1 MDVIE
6 TAIRNAFEKGNAD
19 DAGFR
24 EKVYR
29 SARAALDRAL
39 KANPGTTVETAINR
53 RKNLE
58 AKIAEIES
66 EFLPALMPEE
76 AAPAPR
82 APAPPAVA
90 VRPAPVPPPVAL
102 RDDEPDFDVAPAVE
116 LASPAA
122 PRPAPP
128 PVPVAPVR
136 VEPVVAAPP
145 LARREPDFAA
155 PEPDFAAPE
164 RVAAGDAPAF
174 DIAAERDPAAVPG
187 GRFDIPAQSERV
199 VADRRRGPWATL
211 IIILVLLAIVA
222 GGGWWAWKEGWLAL
236 PGGQGTTTPAP
247 PVTGGESY
255 DPEEE
260 PIGAPAL
267 PGEADSRDWVSV
279 FTPADAARVSAPA
292 DTKAEVMQDDSGS
305 YMRIRSSA
313 SGSAIIFD
321 VGQGI
326 LERLA
331 GKRAAFDIVAR
342 ATEEGGET
350 QISVTCNF
358 GELGGCGR
366 KRYAVGIT
374 KSDYLFEID
383 LPAKSP
389 GAGGTIAI
397 NTDIDGGGKAIDIY
411 EIRVA
416 VSE

>member
-1 MDVIE
+1 MIE
-6 TAIRNAFEKGNAD
+6 TAIRNALEKGNAD

-53 RKNLE
+53 RKGLE

-76 AAPAPR
+76 PAPSPR
-82 APAPPAVA
+82 APAPPSPAA
-90 VRPAPVPPPVAL
+90 ARPAPAAPPVAV

-116 LASPAA
+116 VASPAA
-122 PRPAPP
+122 PRPT

-155 PEPDFAAPE
+155 PDFAATE
-164 RVAAGDAPAF
+164 TQRAAASHAPDF
-174 DIAAERDPAAVPG
+174 DVAAERDPASVPG

-211 IIILVLLAIVA
+211 IIIFVLLAILA
-222 GGGWWAWKEGWLAL
+222 GGGWWAWKEGWLVL
-236 PGGQGTTTPAP
+236 PGGQDTTTPAP
-247 PVTGGESY
+247 PVTGGENY
-255 DPEEE
+255 DPDEE

-279 FTPADAARVSAPA
+279 FTPSDAARVSAPA

-321 VGQGI
+321 VGQGV

-350 QISVTCNF
+350 QISVTCNL